1 MKIKISLILIT
12 LFILISFTKK
22 NEVVKVIPRAKSE
35 KLESKSII
43 GDFDGDKKTDTLFEI
58 HTSGDYKKVITEVPF
73 IDEYDNMVDYYFK
86 NSIRTS
92 LKSSN
97 NKIKNL
103 DLGISFGVY
112 CLINIGDNN
121 NDKKDEIALVI
132 DYCDYS
138 SLNSCIIYSF
148 CNNNWEIIKH
158 FTINENSFD
167 YIESE
172 KLEPNKINNYLEKKD
187 GKWFYAD
194 ALEIFR
200 SYDTIMKMKRLK
212 IKKCQ

>member
-1 MKIKISLILIT
+1 MEPPK
-12 LFILISFTKK
+12 
-22 NEVVKVIPRAKSE
+22 VKLE

-43 GDFDGDKKTDTLFEI
+43 GDFDGDKRNDTLFEI
-58 HTSGDYKKVITEVPF
+58 HTSGNNKNIITEVPF
-73 IDEYDNMVDYYFK
+73 IDDYDNMVDYYFK
-86 NSIRTS
+86 KSIRTS

-97 NKIKNL
+97 KKIKNL

-138 SLNSCIIYSF
+138 SLNSCVIYSL
-148 CNNNWEIIKH
+148 CNNNWKIIKH
-158 FTINENSFD
+158 FTINETSFD
-167 YIESE
+167 YIENE
-172 KLEPNKINNYLEKKD
+172 KLDPNKIGDYLEKKN

-194 ALEIFR
+194 ALEAFQ
-200 SYDTIMKMKRLK
+200 SDDTIVKMKPLK

>member
-1 MKIKISLILIT
+1 MKIKISLIFVS
-12 LFILISFTKK
+12 LFILISFAKK
-22 NEVVKVIPRAKSE
+22 NNSDKVIKVKDE

-58 HTSGDYKKVITEVPF
+58 HTSGNNNKIITEVPS
-73 IDEYDNMVDYYFK
+73 IDDYDNLVDYYFK
-86 NSIRTS
+86 NSIRTT

-97 NKIKNL
+97 NKINNL
-103 DLGISFGVY
+103 DLGTSFGIY

-138 SLNSCIIYSF
+138 SLKSCVIYSL
-148 CNNNWEIIKH
+148 CNNDWQIIKH

-167 YIESE
+167 HKEGETLES
-172 KLEPNKINNYLEKKD
+172 NKILKYLEKKE
-187 GKWFYAD
+187 GKWYYAD
-194 ALEIFR
+194 ALEVFK
-200 SYDTIMKMKRLK
+200 SNDTLFKMKRLK
-212 IKKCQ
+212 IKNCP